1 MIRITDAIALPPSEV
16 ELTPIRA
23 SGPGGQNVNKVSS
36 AIHLR
41 FDIEQSSLPEQ
52 CKKRLRTSPDQRVT
66 ADGCIII
73 KAQNYRSQEKNKED
87 ALMRLTSIIRA
98 ALKRPKARKPTKPS
112 ASSRK
117 KRLDDKHHR
126 KKQKQLRKKITNH
139 D

>member
-1 MIRITDAIALPPSEV
+1 MIRITDTISLLPSEV

-41 FDIEQSSLPEQ
+41 FNIEQSSLPDY
-52 CKKRLRTSPDQRVT
+52 CKNRLRASQDQRIT
-66 ADGCIII
+66 ADGWIII
-73 KAQNYRSQEKNKED
+73 KAQNYRSLEKNKED
-87 ALMRLTSIIRA
+87 AIIRLTSMIRA
-98 ALKRPKARKPTKPS
+98 TLHRPKVRKPTKPS

-117 KRLDDKHHR
+117 KRLDAKHHR

>member
-1 MIRITDAIALPPSEV
+1 MIRITDTISLPPSEV

-41 FDIEQSSLPEQ
+41 FDIEQSSLPEG
-52 CKKRLRTSPDQRVT
+52 CKKRLRTSQDQRVT

-87 ALMRLTSIIRA
+87 AIMRLTSIIRA
-98 ALKRPKARKPTKPS
+98 ALKRPKLRKPTKPS
-112 ASSRK
+112 ASSQK
-117 KRLDDKHHR
+117 KRLDAKHHR